1 MKNSIEWEVGFDTYY
16 NNITSN
22 QAAGLNIHEKSLF
35 LTRAEYE
42 IVSNYAIAQS
52 KGNTTGVGLDDS
64 AKRQADFSSL
74 MATAKAGPLQIQI
87 SSPYQR
93 FDGRSSLY
101 NMTKDAEGH
110 KLDLFVITNET
121 FTPQGSDKVLQIVP
135 LTHEEYT
142 RLMSK
147 PFKRPIKGQ
156 AWRLNTGV
164 YFGQK
169 VIEVIAG
176 PGTDNGG
183 GDYIIRYLRRPKPII
198 LGDLDGLSID
208 GYIWGGDTTPVSPGA
223 NMIYGDNPCEIDE
236 SLHEAILQRA
246 VELAKISWT
255 QTGQDNTQLV
265 MAAGQRSE

>member
-1 MKNSIEWEVGFDTYY
+1 MKDSIEWEVGFDTYY

-22 QAAGLNIHEKSLF
+22 QAAGLNVHEKSLF
-35 LTRAEYE
+35 LTKAEYE
-42 IVSNYAIAQS
+42 IVSNYAVAQS
-52 KGNTTGVGLDDS
+52 KGNTTGVGFDDS

-74 MATAKAGPLQIQI
+74 MATAKAAMLQA
-87 SSPYQR
+87 SLLNPYQK
-93 FDGRSSLY
+93 FDSRSSLY
-101 NMTKDAEGH
+101 DMNKDCNG
-110 KLDLFVITNET
+110 KNLDLFVVTNET
-121 FTPQGSDKVLQIVP
+121 FKPQGTTEVLQVIP

-156 AWRLNTGV
+156 AWRLNTGA
-164 YFGQK
+164 YLGQK
-169 VIEVIAG
+169 AIEVIAG
-176 PGTDNGG
+176 PGTDSKG

-208 GYIWGGDTTPVSPGA
+208 GYTWGGDVTPGNPEVDK
-223 NMIYGDNPCEIDE
+223 IYGDYPCEIEE

-246 VELAKISWT
+246 VELAKIAWT